1 MEEQTNKDLLDE
13 INDQYDDFK
22 HRLEIEEK
30 HLIVPVKLTPY
41 DDLDDIFALINSN
54 KSVEIKQT
62 D

>member
-1 MEEQTNKDLLDE
+1 MEEQTNKDLLDQ

-22 HRLEIEEK
+22 HELEVEEK
-30 HLIVPVKLTPY
+30 HLILPVTLKSN
-41 DDLDDIFALINSN
+41 DLDDIFALINSN

>member
-1 MEEQTNKDLLDE
+1 MEEQTNKDLLDQ

-22 HRLEIEEK
+22 HTLEVEEK
-30 HLIVPVKLTPY
+30 HLRLPVSLKSY
-41 DDLDDIFALINSN
+41 DLDDIFALINQN

>member
-1 MEEQTNKDLLDE
+1 MDQTNKEFLDE
-13 INDQYDDFK
+13 INDQYEDFK

-30 HLIVPVKLTPY
+30 HLRLPVTLKN

-54 KSVEIKQT
+54 KSLEIKQT

>member
-1 MEEQTNKDLLDE
+1 MEEQTNKDYLDE
-13 INDQYDDFK
+13 INDQYEDFK

-30 HLIVPVKLTPY
+30 HLILPVTLKS
-41 DDLDDIFALINSN
+41 DDLDDIFALINTN

>member
-1 MEEQTNKDLLDE
+1 MEEQTNKDLVDQ
-13 INDQYDDFK
+13 INDLYDDFK

-30 HLIVPVKLTPY
+30 HLRLPVKLTN

>member
-41 DDLDDIFALINSN
+41 DLDDIFALINSN
-54 KSVEIKQT
+54 KSLEIKQT

>member
-1 MEEQTNKDLLDE
+1 MDRTNKDYLDE
-13 INDQYDDFK
+13 INNQYDDFK

-30 HLIVPVKLTPY
+30 HLILPVTLKSN
-41 DDLDDIFALINSN
+41 DLDDIFALINSN

>member
-1 MEEQTNKDLLDE
+1 MEEQTNKDLLDQ

-22 HRLEIEEK
+22 NALEIEEK
-30 HLIVPVKLTPY
+30 HLRLPVQLKN

-54 KSVEIKQT
+54 KSLEIKQT

>member
-1 MEEQTNKDLLDE
+1 MEEQTNKDLLGE

-30 HLIVPVKLTPY
+30 HLRLPVNLKSY
-41 DDLDDIFALINSN
+41 DLDDIFALINSN

>member
-1 MEEQTNKDLLDE
+1 MEEQTNKDLLDQ

-22 HRLEIEEK
+22 HTLEVEEK
-30 HLIVPVKLTPY
+30 HLRLPVTLTND

>member
-1 MEEQTNKDLLDE
+1 MEEQTNKDLIDE

-30 HLIVPVKLTPY
+30 HLILPVKLTST
-41 DDLDDIFALINSN
+41 DLDDIFALINSN